1 MITSTQNTL
10 IKNIVKLRKARARKQ
25 QDLVI
30 IDGLREIKVAFD
42 YGFEFV
48 ELLYC
53 PELNME
59 EWSKAPITPTPV
71 SLEVFKKAAYADN
84 PNGWLALVKP
94 RYQTLA
100 DLKLKENPFILVL
113 EAVEKPGNLG
123 AMLRTA
129 YAANIDAVIINNLQ
143 TDFYNPNVIKASS
156 GHVFSDQVVIAS
168 EVETLTWLKKNK
180 IKVFATNITA
190 ATPYTEVNWSEGA
203 AIIMGT
209 EATGLSDFW
218 IKEANANI
226 IIPMQAGI
234 DSLNVSVSAA
244 IIVFEAKRQRDL
256 KKGANI
262 KKK

>member
-1 MITSTQNTL
+1 MITSAQNPL
-10 IKNIVKLRKARARKQ
+10 IKNIVKLRKTRTRKQ

-30 IDGLREIKVAFD
+30 VDGLREIKVAFD

-48 ELLYC
+48 ELLFC
-53 PELNME
+53 PELSQE
-59 EWSKAPITPTPV
+59 KWPQAPCVPIQV
-71 SLEVFKKAAYADN
+71 ELEAFKKAAYADN

-94 RYQTLA
+94 RYQNLQ
-100 DLKLKENPFILVL
+100 DLHLKKNPLILVL

-129 YAANIDAVIINNLQ
+129 YAAGMDAVIINNLQ
-143 TDFYNPNVIKASS
+143 TDLYNPNVIKASS
-156 GHVFSDQVVIAS
+156 GHVFSDQVAIADAES
-168 EVETLTWLKKNK
+168 TLTWLRKNK
-180 IKVFATNITA
+180 IDVLATNITA
-190 ATPYTEVNWSEGA
+190 AKPYTEIDWTKGA

-218 IKEANANI
+218 IKEADQNI

-244 IIVFEAKRQRDL
+244 IVVFEAKRQRSL
-256 KKGANI
+256 HK
-262 KKK
+262 